1 THWHIGIVSAPD
13 NEHRAGPGPER
24 VTESLRHFTWIVCV
38 RHLSSAIIATPPPG
52 PLLEKWFARITMHLT
67 EKRNRHR
74 RKTHHRRV

>member
-1 THWHIGIVSAPD
+1 MRICANCNLASQQD
-13 NEHRAGPGPER
+13 
-24 VTESLRHFTWIVCV
+24 